1 MDSGDPIRGRGGALF
16 LAVVAVTLVVR
27 AGVMVA
33 EHNSLPEH
41 VRMTLANDAAR
52 YHVIAES
59 PGTPYR
65 DFEVEVPPVAYGLI
79 EAINGSTARD
89 TALRLGW
96 SQWILDVL
104 VAILIAIGWGR
115 RTTLAYLVLSMPL
128 AFFLYFHIDLLSIA
142 LTVGALVLIRK
153 RRERSGG
160 VVLSLAVVAKIW
172 PLAVVPLLL
181 VQRRRRALVWF
192 GTCLVAG
199 VGAWIAWGGLEG
211 PRQVLTFRGAHG
223 WQIESLVGA
232 IVWVFSS
239 VRSHLLAGAVRVGSA
254 PAWALGLLLVV
265 LIGLVSLAW
274 RLGLRDRERAEGMPA
289 LVAVTAVLVASP
301 LLSPQFVSWLVPFA
315 AIAVVL
321 SGEVMLGAL
330 TLVVTSL
337 TAVTALTQRT
347 VARHSWAGQGPLLA
361 RNVVLVL
368 LLVAGFRALSRLRSP
383 G

>member
-1 MDSGDPIRGRGGALF
+1 VDPGDPIRGRGGALF
-16 LAVVAVTLVVR
+16 LAVVAITLAVR

-33 EHNSLPEH
+33 EYNSLPER
-41 VRMTLANDAAR
+41 VPMTLANDAAR
-52 YHVIAES
+52 YHVIADS
-59 PGTPYR
+59 PGTAYR
-65 DFEVEVPPVAYGLI
+65 DFEVEVPPVAYGFI

-96 SQWILDVL
+96 SQWILDVI
-104 VAILIAIGWGR
+104 VTILIAIGWGR
-115 RTTLAYLVLSMPL
+115 RTSLAYLVLSMPL

-153 RRERSGG
+153 GQERSGG
-160 VVLSLAVVAKIW
+160 VVLAFAVLAKIW
-172 PLAVVPLLL
+172 PLAIVPLLL
-181 VQRRRRALVWF
+181 AQRRRRALAWL
-192 GTCLVAG
+192 GASLAGG
-199 VGAWIAWGGLEG
+199 VGAWLAWGGLDG
-211 PRQVLTFRGAHG
+211 PRQVLTFRGVHG

-239 VRSHLLAGAVRVGSA
+239 VRSDLLAGAVRVGSA
-254 PAWALGLLLVV
+254 SAWILGLLLVV

-274 RLGLRDRERAEGMPA
+274 KLGLRDRERGEGTPA

-301 LLSPQFVSWLVPFA
+301 LLSLQFVSWLVPFA

-321 SGEVMLGAL
+321 SGEVRLGAL

-337 TAVTALTQRT
+337 TAVMAFTQRA

-361 RNVVLVL
+361 RNVVLVV
-368 LLVAGFRALSRLRSP
+368 LLVAGFRALSRLRNP